1 MDLRAFISL
10 LEREGELARVRPEVD
25 PYLEMA
31 EIADRASKAHG
42 PAVLFEQPKRP
53 AGQPAVPVLMNQLG
67 SYRRLELALG
77 APLDD
82 IARRIGGLLELQ
94 VPSGLVGKVKAL
106 GQLKELA
113 SYGPRYGK
121 KAAVPRGRRRPA
133 RPGAPA
139 GAHHLARR
147 RRPVHH
153 PADRRHQ
160 GPRRAASNAGMYRL
174 QVFDG
179 RTTGMH
185 SHVHHD
191 GAANFREA
199 GDRMEVAVALG
210 TDPAVTY
217 AATAPLPAG
226 HRRVH
231 VRRLPARRAG
241 RAWRR
246 ARPSTSQVPAD
257 AEIVLEGYV
266 EKGETRR
273 EGPFGDHTGYY
284 SLADDYPVFHLT
296 AMSHRRDPI
305 YPATIVG
312 KPPMEDAYLGKATER
327 LFLPLLQLVQ
337 PEIVDMDLPI
347 EGVFH
352 DCAIISIRK
361 EYPGHARKIMNAVW
375 GMGQMMFTK
384 FVVVVDEH
392 VDVHDY
398 SEVTWRVFNNVD
410 PRARHASSC
419 AGPLDVLDHS
429 SPYARYGAKMGID
442 ATKTWPDEGHAPR
455 VAGRAGHGPGRRAP
469 RRRALG
475 GVRAALRLSPRGR
488 WARPPRASAAGF

>member
-1 MDLRAFISL
+1 MTVDLRDFISL
-10 LEREGELARVRPEVD
+10 LEREGELTRVRPEVD

-42 PAVLFEQPKRP
+42 PALLFERP
-53 AGQPAVPVLMNQLG
+53 VRRAGVGPLASPPGAARMPVLRIQLG

-77 APLDD
+77 APLDE
-82 IARRIGGLLELQ
+82 IAQRIAGLLELQ

-113 SYGPRYGK
+113 SYGPKAVK
-121 KAAVPRGRRRPA
+121 KAAFREVVVDPPDLARLPVLTTWPGDGGPFITLPVVITKDRQGRR
-133 RPGAPA
+133 
-139 GAHHLARR
+139 
-147 RRPVHH
+147 
-153 PADRRHQ
+153 
-160 GPRRAASNAGMYRL
+160 NAGMYRL
-174 QVFDG
+174 QVFAEQ
-179 RTTGMH
+179 TTGMH
-185 SHVHHD
+185 WHVHHD

-199 GDRMEVAVALG
+199 DGRLEVAVALG

-217 AATAPLPAG
+217 AATAPLPPGISEFMFAG
-226 HRRVH
+226 FLRGEPIELAPCATVD
-231 VRRLPARRAG
+231 LEA
-241 RAWRR
+241 
-246 ARPSTSQVPAD
+246 PAD

-266 EKGETRR
+266 EKGETRL

-284 SLADDYPVFHLT
+284 SLADQYPVFHLT
-296 AMSHRRDPI
+296 GMSHRRDPI

-312 KPPMEDAYLGKATER
+312 RPPMEDAYLGKATER
-327 LFLPLLQLVQ
+327 LFLPLLKLVQ

-352 DCAIISIRK
+352 DCVIISIRK
-361 EYPGHARKIMNAVW
+361 EYPGQARKIMSAVW

-410 PRARHASSC
+410 PRRDC
-419 AGPLDVLDHS
+419 LVVDGPLDVLDHS

-442 ATKTWPDEGHAPR
+442 ATKTWPEEGHSREWPDELAMDPAVVRR
-455 VAGRAGHGPGRRAP
+455 VDE
-469 RRRALG
+469 
-475 GVRAALRLSPRGR
+475 R
-488 WARPPRASAAGF
+488 WREFGLPFG

>member
-1 MDLRAFISL
+1 LSVDLRAFIQL
-10 LEREGELARVRPEVD
+10 LEREGELARVRAEVD

-31 EIADRASKAHG
+31 EIADRASKARG
-42 PAVLFEQPKRP
+42 PALLFERPKRP
-53 AGQPAVPVLMNQLG
+53 AGAAGAAVPVLMNQLG

-77 APLDD
+77 APLDEL
-82 IARRIGGLLELQ
+82 AGRISGLLELQ

-113 SYGPRYGK
+113 SYGPRLVK
-121 KAAVPRGRRRPA
+121 KAAFREVVVEPPDLGRLPVLTTW
-133 RPGAPA
+133 PGDGGPFVT
-139 GAHHLARR
+139 L
-147 RRPVHH
+147 PIVVTK
-153 PADRRHQ
+153 DRQ
-160 GPRRAASNAGMYRL
+160 GRQNAGMYRL

-179 RTTGMH
+179 QTTGMH
-185 SHVHHD
+185 WHIHHD

-199 GDRMEVAVALG
+199 DGRLEVAVALG

-217 AATAPLPAG
+217 AATAPLPPGISEFMFAG
-226 HRRVH
+226 FLRGAPVELAPCAT
-231 VRRLPARRAG
+231 VDLA
-241 RAWRR
+241 
-246 ARPSTSQVPAD
+246 VPAD

-266 EKGETRR
+266 DKDERRR

-284 SLADDYPVFHLT
+284 SLADDYPVFHVT
-296 AMSHRRDPI
+296 AMSHRRDPV

-312 KPPMEDAYLGKATER
+312 RPPMEDAYLGKATER

-337 PEIVDMDLPI
+337 PDIVDMDLPI

-361 EYPGHARKIMNAVW
+361 SYPGQARKIMNAVW

-410 PRARHASSC
+410 PRRDC
-419 AGPLDVLDHS
+419 LVVDGPLDVLDHS
-429 SPYARYGAKMGID
+429 SPLPRYGAKMGID
-442 ATKTWPDEGHAPR
+442 ATKTWPEEGHAREWPEELAMDPAVKAR
-455 VAGRAGHGPGRRAP
+455 VD
-469 RRRALG
+469 
-475 GVRAALRLSPRGR
+475 SR
-488 WARPPRASAAGF
+488 WSEFGLPFG

>member
-1 MDLRAFISL
+1 MDLRAFVDL
-10 LEREGELARVRPEVD
+10 LERERELVRVSAEVD
-25 PYLEMA
+25 PYLEIA

-42 PAVLFEQPKRP
+42 PALLFTRPRRPPGAAGPAPSVLI
-53 AGQPAVPVLMNQLG
+53 NQFG

-77 APLDD
+77 APLDELAAR
-82 IARRIGGLLELQ
+82 IAGLVELQ
-94 VPSGLVGKVKAL
+94 VPRSLIGKVKAL
-106 GQLKELA
+106 GQLRELA
-113 SYGPRYGK
+113 SYGPKIVK
-121 KAAVPRGRRRPA
+121 KAAFREVIVEPPNLSRLPVLTTWPADGGPFITLPIVVTKDAQGRR
-133 RPGAPA
+133 
-139 GAHHLARR
+139 
-147 RRPVHH
+147 
-153 PADRRHQ
+153 
-160 GPRRAASNAGMYRL
+160 NAGMYRL
-174 QVFDG
+174 QVFDT

-185 SHVHHD
+185 IHIHHD

-217 AATAPLPAG
+217 AATAPLPPGIDEFMFAG
-226 HRRVH
+226 FLRGQPVE
-231 VRRLPARRAG
+231 LARCA
-241 RAWRR
+241 
-246 ARPSTSQVPAD
+246 TVDLEVPAD

-266 EKGETRR
+266 EKGEVRR

-284 SLADDYPVFHLT
+284 SLADDYPVFHIT

-312 KPPMEDAYLGKATER
+312 RPPMEDAYLGKATER

-361 EYPGHARKIMNAVW
+361 TYPGQARKIMNAVW

-384 FVVVVDEH
+384 FVVVVDGH

-410 PRARHASSC
+410 PGRDTVIM

-429 SPYARYGAKMGID
+429 SPLARYGSKMGID
-442 ATKTWPDEGHAPR
+442 ATKTWPEEGHGREWPDELEMDAAVKQR
-455 VAGRAGHGPGRRAP
+455 VTA
-469 RRRALG
+469 
-475 GVRAALRLSPRGR
+475 R
-488 WARPPRASAAGF
+488 WQEFGLPFA